1 MVNSILKMKEDQEM
15 KKSKKL
21 GNKGFSLVE
30 LIVVIAIL
38 AILAGA
44 LAPQFIK
51 YIGKSRE
58 SSDAANCASIKS
70 SFEAALS
77 EDKAYNSA
85 IATTYYFNG
94 SIPDFASPAQD
105 DLKAE
110 ITSIVKSWPSV
121 KEKDKKSFAV
131 TITSDRAVSVVTSTV
146 AP

>member
-1 MVNSILKMKEDQEM
+1 MKNELEM
-15 KKSKKL
+15 KNVKRI

-77 EDKAYNSA
+77 EDAAYNS
-85 IATTYYFNG
+85 ISGVTTYKFSG
-94 SIPDFASPAQD
+94 KAPKFAAAQV
-105 DLKAE
+105 DLKTE
-110 ITSIVKSWPSV
+110 IDSIVKSWPSV
-121 KEKDKKSFAV
+121 KSKDKKSFVV
-131 TITSDRAVSVVTSTV
+131 TISSDRVVTVDTSSD
-146 AP
+146 APIHDVP